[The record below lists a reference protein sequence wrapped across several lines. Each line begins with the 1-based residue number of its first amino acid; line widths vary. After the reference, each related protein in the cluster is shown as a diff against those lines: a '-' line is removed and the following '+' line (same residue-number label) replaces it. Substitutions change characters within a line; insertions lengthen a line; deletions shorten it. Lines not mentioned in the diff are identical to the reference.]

1 MSHPVNARARTSQCC
16 NAAGYRRLAMSEDDE
31 LGDRGPGMG
40 RVLGRVLALSDGIF
54 AIAMTLLAFPR
65 QVGWLDLAR

>member
-1 MSHPVNARARTSQCC
+1 M
-16 NAAGYRRLAMSEDDE
+16 AMSEDDE